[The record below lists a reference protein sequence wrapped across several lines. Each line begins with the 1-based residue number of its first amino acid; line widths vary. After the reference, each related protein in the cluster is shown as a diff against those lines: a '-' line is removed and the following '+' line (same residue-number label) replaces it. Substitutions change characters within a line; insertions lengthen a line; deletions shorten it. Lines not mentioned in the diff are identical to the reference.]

1 MVLRNGRGAWNV
13 PRVKTKPNAG
23 VGSYGWSCGG
33 GTASFMGRILLSYV
47 ALSDVCSLHTDNST
61 IDRSKSEATGIQHRF
76 DTLHVRPTKST
87 SSSSSIPSSSAPRSI
102 LRPRRFL
109 VNGRPRRSRPRC
121 ASGRSLCNRWIPR
134 TSHSSRRRSHRCRG
148 GSARPI
154 RTTRAVVCLMLH
166 TAART
171 TRRHPGTDV
180 STVAWRLVAFP
191 TSSSSLM
198 LSPKTSC
205 GLSLRSMTSQS
216 LWTRASAPAAR
227 L

>member
-33 GTASFMGRILLSYV
+33 GTASFMGRILLS
-47 ALSDVCSLHTDNST
+47 
-61 IDRSKSEATGIQHRF
+61 SKSEATGIQHRF